1 MARVRCWLAIC
12 RSNDFAKK
20 SRSKSRNDF
29 CVRRGKKISHVSSLL
44 KNTLCFRN
52 VFFFL
57 VRHKYLSYETDEDFE
72 WVLLLLLLFWREKK
86 KKRKL
91 VTFLLSKDIL
101 YFRNVFFF
109 LVRREN
115 ICLMKLMKISNECY
129 YHYPYFGERRKR
141 NDQSLSKW
149 IWILID
155 RVYINRS
162 YYLVKQLNKK
172 FPSNFPKKYHLSIS
186 SSLQFFHTC

>member
-29 CVRRGKKISHVSSLL
+29 CVRGKKISHISPFEKYSL
-44 KNTLCFRN
+44 FR
-52 VFFFL
+52 FFFL
-57 VRHKYLSYETDEDFE
+57 VRCENTCL
-72 WVLLLLLLFWREKK
+72 
-86 KKRKL
+86 RKL
-91 VTFLLSKDIL
+91 I
-101 YFRNVFFF
+101 
-109 LVRREN
+109 
-115 ICLMKLMKISNECY
+115 KISNECY
-129 YHYPYFGERRKR
+129 CYYLEKEEKERD
-141 NDQSLSKW
+141 DQSLSKW

-172 FPSNFPKKYHLSIS
+172 FPSNLPKKYIS
-186 SSLQFFHTC
+186 PSLRQFFHTC